1 MMVQQGINVIL
12 KVDNKV
18 VGGQRNIQLNRSSS
32 AIDITNKIKSEWQEN
47 LQGLKTWGI
56 TCNGIYV
63 VNSESLSLL
72 EECFMESKDV
82 EVTIIIGNKE
92 YNGKAIITNFPL
104 NATYDKQFKY
114 SITLLGNGALE

>member
-1 MMVQQGINVIL
+1 MIQQGINVIL

-18 VGGQRNIQLNRSSS
+18 VGGQRNIQLNRSSN

-47 LQGLKTWGI
+47 LQGLKTWGV

-63 VNSESLSLL
+63 INSESLNLL

-82 EVTIIIGNKE
+82 EVTIIIGSKK
-92 YNGKAIITNFPL
+92 YNGKAIITNFPV

-114 SITLLGNGALE
+114 NITLLGNGALE

>member
-1 MMVQQGINVIL
+1 MIQQGINVIL

-18 VGGQRNIQLNRSSS
+18 VGGQRNIQLNRSSN
-32 AIDITNKIKSEWQEN
+32 AIDITNKINSEWQEN

-63 VNSESLSLL
+63 INSESLNLL

-82 EVTIIIGNKE
+82 EVTIIIGSKE
-92 YNGKAIITNFPL
+92 YNGKAIITNFPV

-114 SITLLGNGALE
+114 NITLLGNGALE

>member
-1 MMVQQGINVIL
+1 MMIQQGINVIL

-18 VGGQRNIQLNRSSS
+18 VGGQRNIQLNRSSN
-32 AIDITNKIKSEWQEN
+32 AIDITNKINSEWQEN
-47 LQGLKTWGI
+47 LQGLKTWGV

-63 VNSESLSLL
+63 INSESLSLL

-82 EVTIIIGNKE
+82 EVTIIIGSKE
-92 YNGKAIITNFPL
+92 YNGKAIITNFPV

-114 SITLLGNGALE
+114 NITLLGNGALE

>member
-1 MMVQQGINVIL
+1 MIQQGINVIL

-18 VGGQRNIQLNRSSS
+18 VGGQRNIQLNRSSN
-32 AIDITNKIKSEWQEN
+32 AIDITNKINSEWQEN

-63 VNSESLSLL
+63 INSESLSLL

-82 EVTIIIGNKE
+82 EVTIIIGSKE

-114 SITLLGNGALE
+114 NITLLGNGALE

>member
-1 MMVQQGINVIL
+1 MIQQGINVIL

-18 VGGQRNIQLNRSSS
+18 VGGQRNIQLNRSSN
-32 AIDITNKIKSEWQEN
+32 AIDITNKINSEWQEN

-63 VNSESLSLL
+63 INSESLSLL

-82 EVTIIIGNKE
+82 EVTIIIGSKE
-92 YNGKAIITNFPL
+92 YNGKAIITNFPV
-104 NATYDKQFKY
+104 NAIYDKQFKY
-114 SITLLGNGALE
+114 NITLLGNGALE

>member
-1 MMVQQGINVIL
+1 MIQQGINVIL

-18 VGGQRNIQLNRSSS
+18 VGGQRNIQLNRSSN
-32 AIDITNKIKSEWQEN
+32 AIDITNKINSEWQEN
-47 LQGLKTWGI
+47 LQGLKTWGV

-63 VNSESLSLL
+63 INSESLNLL

-82 EVTIIIGNKE
+82 EVTIIIGSKE
-92 YNGKAIITNFPL
+92 YNGKAIITNFPV

-114 SITLLGNGALE
+114 NITLLGNGALE

>member
-1 MMVQQGINVIL
+1 MIQQGINVIL

-18 VGGQRNIQLNRSSS
+18 VGGQRNIQLNRSSN
-32 AIDITNKIKSEWQEN
+32 AIDITNKINSEWQEN

-56 TCNGIYV
+56 TCNGIYLI
-63 VNSESLSLL
+63 NSESLSLL

-92 YNGKAIITNFPL
+92 YNGKAIITNFPV

-114 SITLLGNGALE
+114 NITLLGNGALE

>member
-1 MMVQQGINVIL
+1 MIQQGINVIL

-18 VGGQRNIQLNRSSS
+18 VGGQRNIQLNRSSN

-47 LQGLKTWGI
+47 LQGLKTWGV

-63 VNSESLSLL
+63 INSESLSLL

-82 EVTIIIGNKE
+82 EVTIIIGSKK
-92 YNGKAIITNFPL
+92 YNGKAIITNFPV

-114 SITLLGNGALE
+114 NITLLGNGALE

>member
-1 MMVQQGINVIL
+1 MIQQGINVIL

-18 VGGQRNIQLNRSSS
+18 VGGQRNIQLNRSSN

-47 LQGLKTWGI
+47 LQGLKTWGV

-72 EECFMESKDV
+72 EECFMESKDI

>member
-1 MMVQQGINVIL
+1 MIQQGINVIL

-18 VGGQRNIQLNRSSS
+18 VGGQRNIQLNRSSN
-32 AIDITNKIKSEWQEN
+32 AIDITNKINSEWQEN
-47 LQGLKTWGI
+47 LQGLKTWGV

-63 VNSESLSLL
+63 INSESLSLL

-82 EVTIIIGNKE
+82 EVTIIIGSKE

-114 SITLLGNGALE
+114 NITLLGNGALE

>member
-1 MMVQQGINVIL
+1 MIQQGINVIL

-18 VGGQRNIQLNRSSS
+18 VGGQRNIQLNRSSN
-32 AIDITNKIKSEWQEN
+32 AIDITNKINSEWQEN
-47 LQGLKTWGI
+47 LQGLKTWGV

-63 VNSESLSLL
+63 INSESLNLL

-92 YNGKAIITNFPL
+92 YNGKAIITNFPV

-114 SITLLGNGALE
+114 NITLLGNGALE

>member
-1 MMVQQGINVIL
+1 MIQQGINVIL

-18 VGGQRNIQLNRSSS
+18 VGGQRNIQLNRSSN
-32 AIDITNKIKSEWQEN
+32 AIDITNKINSEWQEN
-47 LQGLKTWGI
+47 LQGLKTWGV

-63 VNSESLSLL
+63 INSESLSLL

-82 EVTIIIGNKE
+82 EVTIIIGSKK
-92 YNGKAIITNFPL
+92 YNGKAIITNFPV

-114 SITLLGNGALE
+114 NITLLGNGALE

>member
-1 MMVQQGINVIL
+1 MIQQGINVIL

-18 VGGQRNIQLNRSSS
+18 VGGQRNIQLNRSSN
-32 AIDITNKIKSEWQEN
+32 AIDITNKINSEWQEN

-63 VNSESLSLL
+63 INSESLSLL

-82 EVTIIIGNKE
+82 EVTIIIGSKE
-92 YNGKAIITNFPL
+92 YNGKAIITNFPV

-114 SITLLGNGALE
+114 NITLLGNGALE

>member
-1 MMVQQGINVIL
+1 MIQQGINVIL

-18 VGGQRNIQLNRSSS
+18 VGGQRNIQLNRSSN
-32 AIDITNKIKSEWQEN
+32 AIDITNKINSEWQEN
-47 LQGLKTWGI
+47 LQGLKTWGV

-63 VNSESLSLL
+63 INSESLSLL

-82 EVTIIIGNKE
+82 EVTIIIGSKE
-92 YNGKAIITNFPL
+92 YNGKAIITNFPV

-114 SITLLGNGALE
+114 NITLLGNGALE

>member
-1 MMVQQGINVIL
+1 MIQQGINVIL

-18 VGGQRNIQLNRSSS
+18 VGGQRNIQLNRSSN
-32 AIDITNKIKSEWQEN
+32 AIDITNKINSEWQEN
-47 LQGLKTWGI
+47 LQGLKTWGV
-56 TCNGIYV
+56 TCNGIYLI
-63 VNSESLSLL
+63 NSESLSLL

-92 YNGKAIITNFPL
+92 YNGKAIITNFPV

-114 SITLLGNGALE
+114 NITLLGNGALE

>member
-1 MMVQQGINVIL
+1 MIQQGINVIL

-18 VGGQRNIQLNRSSS
+18 VGGQRNIQLNRSSN
-32 AIDITNKIKSEWQEN
+32 AIDITNKINSEWQEN
-47 LQGLKTWGI
+47 LQGLKTWGV

-63 VNSESLSLL
+63 INSESLSLL

-82 EVTIIIGNKE
+82 EVTIIIGSKE

-104 NATYDKQFKY
+104 NTTYDKQFKY
-114 SITLLGNGALE
+114 NITLLGNGALE

>member
-1 MMVQQGINVIL
+1 MIQQGINVIL

-18 VGGQRNIQLNRSSS
+18 VGGQRNIQLNRSSN
-32 AIDITNKIKSEWQEN
+32 AIDITNKINSEWQEN
-47 LQGLKTWGI
+47 LQGLKTWGV
-56 TCNGIYV
+56 TCNGIYLI
-63 VNSESLSLL
+63 NSESLSLL

-82 EVTIIIGNKE
+82 EVTIIIGSKE

-114 SITLLGNGALE
+114 NITLLGNGALE